1 MRRGHLLSKPA
12 AALATRVTAYHA
24 PLHTRVAAASSSLT
38 AVRRATRALSS
49 TAQPPPPDDAK
60 AKDGAGAA
68 SEGAAAEP
76 GAEGAAAADYT
87 KELEARIAELQ
98 QQLEGKHDQV
108 LRSLAEAE
116 NARRRAK
123 IDVEE
128 AHKFAVGK
136 FAKELIGVADTLKLA
151 QDAVPVELRASDE
164 HPQLKALY
172 EGVVMTE
179 TVLQTAFSKHG
190 LKKIWPMDEK
200 FDPKFHDALFEMPS
214 PDKVPGTVAHVASA
228 GYVLHERCI
237 RPAAVGIVSKP

>member
-1 MRRGHLLSKPA
+1 M
-12 AALATRVTAYHA
+12 
-24 PLHTRVAAASSSLT
+24 
-38 AVRRATRALSS
+38 RRATRALSS

-151 QDAVPVELRASDE
+151 QDAVPAELRASDE

-214 PDKVPGTVAHVASA
+214 PDKAPGTVAHVASA